1 MARFDLL
8 VIGSGPGGYVAAI
21 RGAQLGMRTGCVEKE
36 YLGGVCLN
44 VGCIPS
50 KALLEAA
57 KQVKSLKAMGRFGI
71 KVGKP
76 EIDFA
81 KVVKRSRGVADRS
94 EKGVRHLFG
103 KYGVELIEGEA
114 RIEAPGRVRVGDELH
129 EAKHVVIATGATAM
143 TLPGIE
149 PDGDRILTYKE
160 AIQRADKPA
169 SAVVLGGGAIGL
181 EFAWFWSQMGVKVTI
196 VEGLDRLAPLADADC
211 SAELQKSFRRDRI
224 KVITGV
230 FCDRV
235 ERTTDGT
242 KVVLADGAELEA
254 EVTLIALGTR
264 PFVGGLGLD
273 ELGVETERGFIKTDA
288 ACRTN
293 VEGLYAIGDC
303 AGPPMLA
310 HKASKEALICVE
322 TIAGESPAPLD
333 PLGVP
338 FGIFCQPQIA
348 SVGKTEQELIGA
360 GVAYRKGAFP
370 FAANGKSRATNHTEG
385 FVKVL
390 LDEEHGELLGAHI
403 VGADAVELLAEL
415 VLFRS
420 AELDAE
426 TFLDAVHGH
435 PTAGETVMEAVAA
448 ALGVCVH
455 M

>member
-1 MARFDLL
+1 MPRYDLL

-21 RGAQLGMRTGCVEKE
+21 RGAQLGLKTACVEKE

-50 KALLEAA
+50 KALLESA
-57 KQVKSLKAMGRFGI
+57 KLVKSLKGMGRFGI

-81 KVVKRSRGVADRS
+81 KVVARSRGVADRS
-94 EKGVRHLFG
+94 EKGVRHLFK
-103 KYGVELIEGEA
+103 KYGVELIEGTA
-114 RIEAPGRVRVGDELH
+114 RVQAPGRVSVGDEVY
-129 EAKHVVIATGATAM
+129 EAEHVIVATGAHAM
-143 TLPGIE
+143 TVPGIE
-149 PDGDRILTYKE
+149 PDGQAILTYKE
-160 AIQRADKPA
+160 AIVRDRKPA

-181 EFAWFWSQMGVKVTI
+181 EFAWFWASMGVKVTI
-196 VEGLDRLAPLADADC
+196 VEGMDRLAPLADADC
-211 SAELQKSFRRDRI
+211 SAELARGFRRGRI

-235 ERTTDGT
+235 ERAGDGT
-242 KVVLADGAELEA
+242 RVVLKDGQSLEA

-264 PFVGGLGLD
+264 PSTSGLGLE
-273 ELGVETERGFIKTDA
+273 ELGVELERGFIQTDA
-288 ACRTN
+288 ACRTS
-293 VEGLYAIGDC
+293 VQGLYAIGDC

-333 PLGVP
+333 PLGIP

-348 SVGKTEQELIGA
+348 SVGRTEQELIDA
-360 GVAYRKGAFP
+360 GVAYRKGSFP
-370 FAANGKSRATNHTEG
+370 FSANGKSRATNHTEG
-385 FVKVL
+385 FVKIL